1 MARYV
6 EHYHTVR
13 LHSAIGYI
21 TPRDMLEGRQ
31 QEIFRQRDERLEAA
45 RVWRKVRKQQA
56 AAGSAAAEE
65 VH

>member
-31 QEIFRQRDERLEAA
+31 QEIFRQRDEKLEAA
-45 RVWRKVRKQQA
+45 RERRKLRRLQA
-56 AAGSAAAEE
+56 AASSEAAGE